1 MSTAH
6 YQRHR
11 LPLRGRRCGESPGR
25 GHQSCFIVQASPR
38 DAAGKGGIV
47 LEEGDDLP
55 IKSCQLGREVAGPC
69 GELLSEDTR

>member
-11 LPLRGRRCGESPGR
+11 LPPRSRRCGESPGR
-25 GHQSCFIVQASPR
+25 GRQSCFIVQASPR
-38 DAAGKGGIV
+38 DVAGKGRMG
-47 LEEGDDLP
+47 LEEGEDLP

-69 GELLSEDTR
+69 GELPSEDTR